1 MKVDKIRNLTD
12 VELNNQEHELA
23 DQLFKLKFQLNMG
36 QTESLK
42 KIRGL
47 RKDIARVKTIVGER
61 GRGGRSGEKIMAE
74 TTATAKVQG
83 RRKEVVGEVVANRM
97 QKTIVVKV
105 TRKKAH
111 PFYGRVV
118 ARNKKFYAH
127 DEKNE
132 AHVGDV
138 VRIRGDASAFEAE
151 ALEAEG
157 HCAQDGAGAGSRS
170 EVASIRKRRKRH
182 FRNRAARS
190 GPSAGKTRLP
200 QDDKARGRLKP
211 WL

>member
-12 VELNNQEHELA
+12 VELSHQERELA

-42 KIRGL
+42 KMRGL
-47 RKDIARVKTIVGER
+47 RKDIARVKTIAAESWREPAHGRNGE
-61 GRGGRSGEKIMAE
+61 EIMAE
-74 TTATAKVQG
+74 TTQKVQG
-83 RRKEVVGEVVANRM
+83 RRKEVVGEVLANRM
-97 QKTIVVKV
+97 QKTIVVQV

-111 PFYGRVV
+111 PFYGRVI

-138 VRIRGDASAFEAE
+138 VRIEETRPLSKLKRWKLKDIVRKATLVPEA
-151 ALEAEG
+151 AT
-157 HCAQDGAGAGSRS
+157 
-170 EVASIRKRRKRH
+170 EVAS
-182 FRNRAARS
+182 
-190 GPSAGKTRLP
+190 
-200 QDDKARGRLKP
+200 
-211 WL
+211 